1 MAKSNYNFE
10 YVEDSSNINHVSA
23 AQKETSI
30 EESTLNSYI
39 SIVETDF
46 EPK

>member
-10 YVEDSSNINHVSA
+10 YVEDSSNNDHVSA
-23 AQKETSI
+23 AQKERSI
-30 EESTLNSYI
+30 EESILNNYI